1 MPESSVQLLPHSTL
15 RSAWGEEN
23 YSNCLEMDH
32 VLVCLLQNMSSMRA
46 STQALTSCTGKLF
59 QEHLLN
65 EWVNECVIPVTLL
78 TLLSHHIRIL
88 LFVTVEKL
96 EGRKK
101 TASGQEL
108 VPKPWQSRKRPR
120 GGNALHALPRPAPTA
135 PRRPARGRAARVG
148 SAPRSGAGSP
158 SCLSAPRLPGPHA
171 RAPRRPGPGAGRRP
185 GAPGVVEAPPGPSP
199 SRPRAAPPSART
211 HRPRPALLRRRGP
224 GRAAAG
230 AGAGGEAGGS
240 RPGAPGPC
248 RRRLAPGA
256 LPLRLRPRGA
266 KIRRRAPAGRARPGS
281 FRRRAGERR
290 APRGPGEAAGRGRCL
305 PAWSGRREDAR
316 S

>member
-1 MPESSVQLLPHSTL
+1 MHLGKCHLLYMPESSVQLLPHSTL

-108 VPKPWQSRKRPR
+108 VPKP
-120 GGNALHALPRPAPTA
+120 
-135 PRRPARGRAARVG
+135 
-148 SAPRSGAGSP
+148 
-158 SCLSAPRLPGPHA
+158 
-171 RAPRRPGPGAGRRP
+171 
-185 GAPGVVEAPPGPSP
+185 
-199 SRPRAAPPSART
+199 
-211 HRPRPALLRRRGP
+211 
-224 GRAAAG
+224 
-230 AGAGGEAGGS
+230 
-240 RPGAPGPC
+240 
-248 RRRLAPGA
+248 
-256 LPLRLRPRGA
+256 
-266 KIRRRAPAGRARPGS
+266 
-281 FRRRAGERR
+281 
-290 APRGPGEAAGRGRCL
+290 
-305 PAWSGRREDAR
+305 
-316 S
+316 